1 MRVLNSVEIESI
13 SGGIVGTPIPF
24 TNSFIPGANWP
35 GGGSGA
41 VMGAYFAWKLGT
53 EIGSSIYDWTTDT
66 FDMST
71 GEALYLTTH

>member
-1 MRVLNSVEIESI
+1 MRELNSIEVDAV
-13 SGGIVGTPIPF
+13 SGGFAGTPIPF
-24 TNSFIPGANWP
+24 YSGFIPGANWP

-41 VMGAYFAWKLGT
+41 VMAAVFSWKVGT
-53 EIGSSIYDWTTDT
+53 AIGSAIYTSTADA